1 MTTKEMVYTCD
12 VNLRNVTKS
21 ENIDIKTADWIIFL
35 NQAQELIFR
44 NNIPIDSDTYSQ
56 FDLNPSSRSNLAKL
70 IKDKQYTSAD
80 NRPYTT
86 SKVSGINFI
95 FEYPKDLKYVDV
107 AEAVLTK
114 NGKDYICRVKDIE
127 PRYYYQNRKNPFKK
141 PYSEIVWR
149 LDYGSNGNRYNEIVI
164 PDGFSLKYFTLR
176 YLIELSCL
184 TLESDSLLAD
194 SLHYDIVNKA
204 VDLCIESHQKNLL
217 LTNLSRNDS

>member
-1 MTTKEMVYTCD
+1 MTTKEMAYTCD

-114 NGKDYICRVKDIE
+114 K
-127 PRYYYQNRKNPFKK
+127 
-141 PYSEIVWR
+141 W
-149 LDYGSNGNRYNEIVI
+149 
-164 PDGFSLKYFTLR
+164 
-176 YLIELSCL
+176 
-184 TLESDSLLAD
+184 
-194 SLHYDIVNKA
+194 
-204 VDLCIESHQKNLL
+204 
-217 LTNLSRNDS
+217 